1 MKLKKIKD
9 LKASGLIKEQ
19 QCKILGGAPPTTT
32 PQGYKKT
39 AASET
44 TGWISFESDTVYD
57 NGNVAYHDWKECNP
71 PISIINP
78 PIPGDS
84 LR

>member
-19 QCKILGGAPPTTT
+19 QCKILGGAPPR
-32 PQGYKKT
+32 PLHKVIKT